1 MINEDESEEKG
12 AEAGVPQGSILG
24 PTLYL
29 MYTKDNEHVN
39 SHIRRR
45 HWNFKNT
52 ATHSKKGNAII
63 FYGKE
68 DQ

>member
-29 MYTKDNEHVN
+29 CIPKTMNT
-39 SHIRRR
+39 S
-45 HWNFKNT
+45 T
-52 ATHSKKGNAII
+52 ATYADDTGTSKTLQHTRKRAM
-63 FYGKE
+63 
-68 DQ
+68 Q